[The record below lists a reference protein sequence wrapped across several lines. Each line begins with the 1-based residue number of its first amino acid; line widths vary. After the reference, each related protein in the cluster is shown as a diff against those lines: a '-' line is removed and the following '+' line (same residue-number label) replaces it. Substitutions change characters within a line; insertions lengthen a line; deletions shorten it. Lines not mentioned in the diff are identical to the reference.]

1 MKKKINCLECKAEL
15 EIETTAKFKRK
26 YCKKCGEKRKKMWD
40 QQWKVKFEDL
50 EDE

>member
-1 MKKKINCLECKAEL
+1 MIKQKICPECKAEF
-15 EIETTAKFKRK
+15 EIDTLARFKRK

-40 QQWKVKFEDL
+40 NQWKVKFEDL

>member
-1 MKKKINCLECKAEL
+1 MKKIKTCPECQAEF
-15 EIETTAKFKRK
+15 EVDTSARFQRK

-40 QQWKVKFEDL
+40 EQWKVKFEDL